1 MDHKKIHEIL
11 ESCPS
16 AVRLQGII
24 DKHLEGFSEEEQKA
38 MVTEALSVEVRG
50 KSREKLEDQPQKLP
64 YRRRA

>member
-1 MDHKKIHEIL
+1 MDHKKIDEIL

-16 AVRLQGII
+16 AVRLKEII
-24 DKHLEGFSEEEQKA
+24 DEQLDRFSEEEQKA